1 MKNKIIKVI
10 VFLITIII
18 SMYYTIKWLD
28 TFSIVIDDDTLNILL
43 ESSNNIS
50 QENRIINKIVNTI
63 KYSDIVNPVSI
74 IVNKYYTKTNIEKEQ
89 LIPVNTASQNSP
101 IVYIYNTHQGEKYSS
116 SKEINISYSVLDAS
130 FLLQE
135 KLRKYGIESIV
146 ETSSINDVLK
156 TNNWNYASSY
166 RVSRMFLEKSKKENP
181 TLTYFIDLHRDSV
194 NKKISTVE
202 INGKQY
208 AKTMFLLGLEN
219 EKYKLNEAII
229 TKMENYLNKNYP
241 GLSRGIYKKQ
251 GKGVNGVY
259 NQDFSSF
266 CLLIEVGGEENNIE
280 EVENTITVI
289 AEMINKYI
297 GGDID

>member
-1 MKNKIIKVI
+1 
-10 VFLITIII
+10 
-18 SMYYTIKWLD
+18 MYYTIKWLD
-28 TFSIVIDDDTLNILL
+28 TFSIKIDNDTLNILL

-50 QENRIINKIVNTI
+50 QENRIINKIVSTI
-63 KYSDIVNPVSI
+63 KHSDLVNPVSI
-74 IVNKYYTKTNIEKEQ
+74 IVNKYYTKTNIEQEQ
-89 LIPVNTASQNSP
+89 TIPVNTNKQDYP
-101 IVYIYNTHQGEKYSS
+101 IVYIYNTHQKEKYSS
-116 SKEINISYSVLDAS
+116 SKEINISYTVLDAS

-135 KLRKYGIESIV
+135 KLKKYGIESIV
-146 ETSSINDVLK
+146 ETSSINDVLN

-194 NKKISTVE
+194 NKKISTIE

-219 EKYKLNEAII
+219 EKYKLNESVI

-241 GLSRGIYKKQ
+241 GLSRGIYRKQ

>member
-1 MKNKIIKVI
+1 
-10 VFLITIII
+10 
-18 SMYYTIKWLD
+18 
-28 TFSIVIDDDTLNILL
+28 
-43 ESSNNIS
+43 
-50 QENRIINKIVNTI
+50 
-63 KYSDIVNPVSI
+63 
-74 IVNKYYTKTNIEKEQ
+74 
-89 LIPVNTASQNSP
+89 
-101 IVYIYNTHQGEKYSS
+101 
-116 SKEINISYSVLDAS
+116 
-130 FLLQE
+130 
-135 KLRKYGIESIV
+135 
-146 ETSSINDVLK
+146 
-156 TNNWNYASSY
+156 
-166 RVSRMFLEKSKKENP
+166 MFLEKSKKENP

-194 NKKISTVE
+194 NKKISTIE

-219 EKYKLNEAII
+219 EKYKLNESVI

-241 GLSRGIYKKQ
+241 GLSRGIYRKQ